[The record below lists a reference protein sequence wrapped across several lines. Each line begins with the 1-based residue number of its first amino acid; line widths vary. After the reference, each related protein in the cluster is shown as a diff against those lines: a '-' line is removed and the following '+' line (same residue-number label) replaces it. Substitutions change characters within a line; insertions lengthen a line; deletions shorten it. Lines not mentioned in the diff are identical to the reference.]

1 MAGAL
6 ARGALPLFRFK
17 GIQVR
22 LHWSFIALPLYVAF
36 SALSEGQG
44 WSMVWIQMGLI
55 AIVFGCVVLHEFG
68 HALTARRFGVRTR
81 DITLLP
87 IGGVASLER
96 MPEDPRQEF
105 WITVAGPAVNLA
117 IAIISFVV
125 VAALGLLA
133 LLSDVLQGAALW
145 TNALVFLVVIN
156 LWLFTF
162 NLIPAFPM
170 DGGRIL
176 RSLLAMRMPRAKA
189 TRIASVIGRFIAFL
203 FVGYGLYSGQP
214 FLALIGAF
222 IYLAA
227 GAESRQVIQRE
238 RLRGVRVEQ
247 VMRTRFW
254 CMGSAAT
261 VSEARDGLLAAG
273 DTALVVL
280 GTDGLPLGV
289 LTNAAIAGALEAGRL
304 HDRLADLTLQEA
316 PAARPDDD
324 AHLAMQRMLQ
334 VGAPLLPVVQD
345 QRLVGVLDPLM
356 VQEFLRLREA
366 EAKNGLS
373 PSAASAHE
381 G

>member
-36 SALSEGQG
+36 TALSEGQG
-44 WSMVWIQMGLI
+44 WHMVWLQMGLI

-68 HALTARRFGVRTR
+68 HALTAQRFGVRTR

-96 MPEDPRQEF
+96 MPEDPWQEF

-117 IAIISFVV
+117 IAILAFVV
-125 VAALGLLA
+125 VAALGLIT
-133 LLSDVLQGAALW
+133 LLSDVLLGAALW

-156 LWLFTF
+156 LWLFAF

-176 RSLLAMRMPRAKA
+176 RSVLAMRMPRAKA
-189 TRIASVIGRFIAFL
+189 TRIASVIGRVIAFL
-203 FVGYGLYSGQP
+203 FVGYGLFSGQP

-227 GAESRQVIQRE
+227 GAESRQVLQRE
-238 RLRGVRVEQ
+238 RLRGVRVGQ

-254 CMGSAAT
+254 SMGSAAT
-261 VSEARDGLLAAG
+261 VADARDGLLATG
-273 DTALVVL
+273 DTALMVL
-280 GTDGLPLGV
+280 GTDGLPIGV
-289 LTNAAIAGALEAGRL
+289 LTNADIVGAVEAGRV
-304 HDRLADLTLQEA
+304 HDRLADLTPKEA

-334 VGAPLLPVVQD
+334 LGAPLLPVVQD
-345 QRLVGVLDPLM
+345 QRLVGVLDPLT

-366 EAKNGLS
+366 EAKHGLN